1 MKKSDLKI
9 LILTDGKIGDLVQC
23 RGVASRLA
31 KPQHISETVV
41 SPGWLTSLPLPYMP
55 LSAVDRQSALM
66 STDADM
72 IIASG
77 RRTVPY
83 LRALKGRRGR
93 EIFAVYLKDPTLHHD
108 IADLIWAPE
117 HDQLSKPNAI
127 STVTSPH
134 ALTAEKLATARQSA
148 AVRFN
153 DFPSPNVGVILGGN
167 TKSVSWSQASQQR
180 LMSALQ
186 SLPSKTNVL
195 VTASRRTPK
204 ELLGSA
210 QAALKSYHSN
220 FWADEERDG
229 PNPYLQMLAWCD
241 RLIVTGDS
249 HNMVSE
255 ALVSGSPVHVFR
267 PDDLHKKMH
276 RFLDGLEADGLVRDI
291 QHGFARSTGKPVD
304 ATAEICA
311 EIVRRYDAAAAARRL
326 TDRHG

>member
-1 MKKSDLKI
+1 MKNPDLNI

-23 RGVASRLA
+23 RGVANVLA
-31 KPQHISETVV
+31 TSQNVSEKVV

-55 LSAVDRQSALM
+55 LSAVDRQSTLM

-83 LRALKGRRGR
+83 LRALKRRRGR
-93 EIFAVYLKDPTLHHD
+93 KCFVVYLKDPTLHHD
-108 IADLIWAPE
+108 VADLIWAPE

-134 ALTAEKLATARQSA
+134 ALTDKKLVAARQSA
-148 AVRFN
+148 AVRFK
-153 DFPSPNVGVILGGN
+153 DYASPNAGLILGGN
-167 TKSVSWSQASQQR
+167 TKSVSWSKASQQR
-180 LMSALQ
+180 LMLALQ
-186 SLPSKTNVL
+186 SLPPQTNVL

-204 ELLGSA
+204 ELMVSA
-210 QAALKSYHSN
+210 QEALKSYHAT
-220 FWADEERDG
+220 FWLDENRDG
-229 PNPYLQMLAWCD
+229 PNPYLEMLAWCD

-255 ALVSGSPVHVFR
+255 ALVSGCPVHVFR

-276 RFLDGLEADGLVRDI
+276 RFLDGLEAQELVQDI
-291 QHGFARSTGKPVD
+291 SQGFAKTSGRSVD

-311 EIVRRYDAAAAARRL
+311 QIISRFEAAGDRR
-326 TDRHG
+326 